1 MGGARGFAR
10 ARQGGRLRRELR
22 RADLL
27 HRRRDVPAPAGG
39 RRACGARRGR
49 WLLRGVS
56 AGARRGAAVM
66 DITAGLI
73 QGFAVALHPANLLW
87 CFVGVLL
94 GTVVGIMPGLGPPAT
109 IAMLLPLT
117 ALMNPAGAIIM
128 LAGIYY
134 GAKYGGSTT
143 SILLNVPG
151 ESASVVTCID
161 GYQLARKG
169 RAGPALGIAA
179 IASFIAG
186 TVGVIGLMLIAPP
199 LARFALAFSSP
210 EYFALMALGLAMVV
224 LLAGRSL
231 LKALLAM
238 LVGLWIAGIG
248 TDPFSTTS
256 RFTFGRM
263 ELLSGID
270 FVVVAI
276 GVFALG
282 EVLANME
289 AHEEPQALPVP
300 KGLRN
305 LLPTM
310 HDMRDCR
317 FAFVN
322 GSVIGFLIGVLPG
335 AGSTIASFISY
346 GVEKAFSRRREQF
359 GTGVIEGVAAPE
371 GANNS
376 ETGGAPVPLLTL
388 GIPGSG
394 TTAILLAALVLWG
407 FKPGPLFIP
416 EHPALFWGL
425 VASMYIG
432 NVMLLILNLP
442 LVPLFAQVLRMPV
455 YVLYPLIL
463 GVSMVGVYSVSGSLF
478 DLLLLMAFGLLGYLM
493 RKLDYPSAPLI
504 LGLALGAGM
513 ERALRQ
519 SLMMSEGKLSIL
531 VSRPISAV
539 MLSLA
544 VLVLLIPMF
553 GKLNAWRLKALE
565 QG

>member
-1 MGGARGFAR
+1 
-10 ARQGGRLRRELR
+10 
-22 RADLL
+22 
-27 HRRRDVPAPAGG
+27 
-39 RRACGARRGR
+39 
-49 WLLRGVS
+49 
-56 AGARRGAAVM
+56 
-66 DITAGLI
+66 
-73 QGFAVALHPANLLW
+73 
-87 CFVGVLL
+87 
-94 GTVVGIMPGLGPPAT
+94 
-109 IAMLLPLT
+109 
-117 ALMNPAGAIIM
+117 MNPATAMIM

-151 ESASVVTCID
+151 ESASVVTCLD
-161 GYQLARKG
+161 GYQMAKKG
-169 RAGPALGIAA
+169 RAGAALGIAA

-186 TVGVIGLMLIAPP
+186 TVGVLGLMLVAPP

-210 EYFALMALGLAMVV
+210 EYFGLMALGLAMVV
-224 LLAGRSL
+224 LLAGRSMV
-231 LKALLAM
+231 KALLAM
-238 LVGLWIAGIG
+238 LLGLWLAGIG
-248 TDPFSTTS
+248 TDLFSSES
-256 RFTFGRM
+256 RFTFGQM

-276 GVFALG
+276 GVFAIG

-289 AHEEPQALPVP
+289 EVTPAEPLPIP

-310 HDMRDCR
+310 QDLKDCR
-317 FAFVN
+317 FAFAQ
-322 GSVIGFLIGVLPG
+322 GSVLGFLIGVLPG

-359 GTGVIEGVAAPE
+359 GTGVVEGVAAPE

-376 ETGGAPVPLLTL
+376 ETGGALVPLLTL

-407 FKPGPLFIP
+407 FKPGPLFISDN
-416 EHPALFWGL
+416 PALFWSL

-432 NVMLLILNLP
+432 NVMLLVLNLP
-442 LVPLFAQVLRMPV
+442 LVPLFAQVLRAPS
-455 YVLYPLIL
+455 YVLFPIIL
-463 GVSMVGVYSVSGSLF
+463 GISIVGVYSTSGSLF
-478 DLLLLMAFGLLGYLM
+478 DIGLLAGFGLLGYLM

-504 LGLALGAGM
+504 LGLVLGGAM

-519 SLMMSEGKLSIL
+519 SLMMSEGSLSIL
-531 VSRPISAV
+531 VARPISAV

-544 VLVLLIPMF
+544 LLILLIPAF
-553 GKLNAWRLKALE
+553 SKVNAWRQKLLS
-565 QG
+565 